1 MFGLFFFSLCLS
13 EDSLCFDS
21 IFSKHNNNTRGRGR
35 EKQRE
40 KGVTSKCLLCLF
52 TSFILLF
59 LFLFVFLCQISLDY
73 DLCPSWVLSCF
84 ILFCHRFGCCCMW
97 FLCHFLFFVLCFQFA
112 VFMMVHQLLFLL
124 PNQSFLLLF
133 FSRFAIKWGLNILN
147 YCYVFIFR
155 R

>member
-73 DLCPSWVLSCF
+73 DLCPSWVLSIWCKYF
-84 ILFCHRFGCCCMW
+84 QLLLMLIW
-97 FLCHFLFFVLCFQFA
+97 FLRFQL
-112 VFMMVHQLLFLL
+112 VECWHESGKWKIVGKK
-124 PNQSFLLLF
+124 F
-133 FSRFAIKWGLNILN
+133 FSIF
-147 YCYVFIFR
+147 FR
-155 R
+155 RLMFNITGFQCMLNVI